1 MLYMKRVFKL
11 FASFD
16 LSSSTTKIRYKKKKS
31 IEDKEKYLNRRKTK
45 FLNAEK
51 YQW

>member
-1 MLYMKRVFKL
+1 MLCMKRVFKL

-16 LSSSTTKIRYKKKKS
+16 LSSSTTKIRLKKKS